1 IVALPADLNRSF
13 RSFRYSSYFVPLWTA
28 TFLPERSF
36 GDLMCFGLPPWTTS
50 ARCVRMY
57 RTAGNLAVR
66 FGVTKMPLMTT
77 WHLCAA
83 RAGSRP
89 VNAVPTKVAFT
100 RQSFAIAFAMSMSNP
115 TGLPLVVFDSIG
127 GKRASC
133 QYLREPFA
141 GAATWGVAPPLATPH
156 RAAPTR

>member
-1 IVALPADLNRSF
+1 
-13 RSFRYSSYFVPLWTA
+13 
-28 TFLPERSF
+28 
-36 GDLMCFGLPPWTTS
+36 MCFGLPPWTTS

-66 FGVTKMPLMTT
+66 SGVTKMPLMTT

-127 GKRASC
+127 GKLGSL
-133 QYLREPFA
+133 QYLRDPFT
-141 GAATWGVAPPLATPH
+141 GEVTWELAPPVPTTTSAVATRASRDRTLTTRLIAPSSLAWGEPRRWSAQSNLTA
-156 RAAPTR
+156 R